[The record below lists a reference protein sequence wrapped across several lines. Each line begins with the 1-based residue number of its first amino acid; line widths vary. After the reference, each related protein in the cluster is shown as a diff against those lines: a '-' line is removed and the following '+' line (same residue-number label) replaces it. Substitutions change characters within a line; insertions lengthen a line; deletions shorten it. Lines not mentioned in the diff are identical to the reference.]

1 METMKVGILG
11 AGGIA
16 VSMART
22 IAGLTDV
29 ENYAIGSRDIKKA
42 KEFAEKNGISAAYG
56 SYEERLADP
65 AVDLVYIA
73 LPHSHHCEWTIKALE
88 AGKNVLCEKAFAVNA
103 VEAEKMISLARDKN
117 LLLAEAIW
125 TRYMPSRRIIDDI
138 IQSGVIGELKTVS
151 ANLGYKIDHNRR
163 LVDPALAG
171 GSLLDL
177 TVYPLNFASMVWGD
191 NIQRIA
197 ANCVY
202 TDTGVDGQDNVMIEY
217 EDGRM
222 ASLFTTIYE
231 LTDRRGIVYGTNGR
245 IEVENINNPEKITV
259 YAETEKGMSVKEYA
273 VPKQITGYEYEV
285 IACKK
290 AIEEGLN
297 ECPEMPHA
305 QTIKIMKQMD
315 EIRRQ
320 FGIVYPMEGIVNE

>member
-1 METMKVGILG
+1 MKVGILG

-56 SYEERLADP
+56 SYEELLADP

-73 LPHSHHCEWTIKALE
+73 LPHSHHCEWTIKALL

-103 VEAEKMISLARDKN
+103 VEAEKMIALAKDKN

-138 IQSGVIGELKTVS
+138 IQSGVIGKLKTVS

-191 NIQRIA
+191 NIKRIV

-222 ASLFTTIYE
+222 ASLFTSIYE

-259 YAETEKGMSVKEYA
+259 YAETELGMSVKEYA

-285 IACKK
+285 LACKR
-290 AIEEGLN
+290 AIEEGLS

-305 QTIKIMKQMD
+305 QTIEIMKQMD